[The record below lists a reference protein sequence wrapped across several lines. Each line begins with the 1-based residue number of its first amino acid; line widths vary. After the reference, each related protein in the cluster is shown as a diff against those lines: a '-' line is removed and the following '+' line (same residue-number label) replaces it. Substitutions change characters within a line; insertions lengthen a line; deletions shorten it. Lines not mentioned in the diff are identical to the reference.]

1 MKTNKGN
8 LAKLNG
14 RLSYEAPRVSV
25 QTVELEQGIAAG
37 SVDPSAKQQWGE
49 TETQTHGVT
58 NDYWD

>member
-8 LAKLNG
+8 LAKLTG
-14 RLSYEAPRVSV
+14 RLAYEAPRMSV

-37 SVDPSAKQQWGE
+37 SVDPSARQQWE
-49 TETQTHGVT
+49 TNETQSHEVS

>member
-1 MKTNKGN
+1 MKTNKEN

-37 SVDPSAKQQWGE
+37 SGVNGEMSESKNVDKQTGE
-49 TETQTHGVT
+49 FE
-58 NDYWD
+58 W